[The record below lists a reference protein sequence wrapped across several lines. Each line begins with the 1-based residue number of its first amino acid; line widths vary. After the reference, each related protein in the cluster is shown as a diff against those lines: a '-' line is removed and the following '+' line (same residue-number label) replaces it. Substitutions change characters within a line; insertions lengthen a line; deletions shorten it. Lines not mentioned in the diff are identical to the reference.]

1 MSEPELQ
8 TCASCLRNTVI
19 KVPSV
24 FVTTNVEKSDNKKV
38 GDTTK
43 TGIEENREILK
54 QMQKEA
60 RSNEFK
66 LDD

>member
-8 TCASCLRNTVI
+8 TCAACLHNTVI